1 MGKNRQGLLLSLLQS
16 HRRCRFAA
24 PSCSAVLLL
33 VATHLTDQPPP
44 TIPVI
49 AVTLLYIY
57 IILFLS
63 IAMHAHSIN
72 GCI

>member
-24 PSCSAVLLL
+24 ASCSAVLLL

-49 AVTLLYIY
+49 AVTLLYIHY
-57 IILFLS
+57 LVLINR
-63 IAMHAHSIN
+63 HACPCN
-72 GCI
+72 